1 MSKLIICTPGTLVEA
16 GLGQRRPSVVA
27 FAAPSLLLHL
37 NVARRRVSCHLSF
50 VVWLIFLPPACTM
63 SKLFLALCLVAASAS
78 DFAESPHA
86 TVDLRISDAG

>member
-27 FAAPSLLLHL
+27 FAAPSLASPERCSKTSVMSLI
-37 NVARRRVSCHLSF
+37 VCC
-50 VVWLIFLPPACTM
+50 VWLIILPACTM